1 MCKLFRLIVPGCLK
15 ETVPK
20 ACAKYAASTLAKF
33 EVSRII
39 RIEQAILQEDIHASH
54 ERSKQCTKS
63 YDGPQLL
70 VHHLQNKLLRLVHIH
85 LVDALAD
92 DGADVNALKYLRKMI
107 GDNSLINPNR
117 SLGFLC
123 VVRQREIL

>member
-1 MCKLFRLIVPGCLK
+1 MREIRCKYSR
-15 ETVPK
+15 
-20 ACAKYAASTLAKF
+20 F

-39 RIEQAILQEDIHASH
+39 RIEQAILQEDIRASH
-54 ERSKQCTKS
+54 ECSKQRTKPHN
-63 YDGPQLL
+63 GPKLL
-70 VHHLQNKLLRLVHIH
+70 VHHLQDKFLSLVHIH

-92 DGADVNALKYLRKMI
+92 DGADVDALKYLRKML

>member
-1 MCKLFRLIVPGCLK
+1 MMSEFGFFSL
-15 ETVPK
+15 
-20 ACAKYAASTLAKF
+20 S
-33 EVSRII
+33 
-39 RIEQAILQEDIHASH
+39 QEDIHASH
-54 ERSKQCTKS
+54 ECSEQCTKPH
-63 YDGPQLL
+63 DGPQLL